1 MTTTSLAPPD
11 ASFAAATTPPDP
23 VVADTLDHRLTVF
36 ADLSR
41 WATLTLGVVAGLV
54 TAPIDATFLTV
65 ASAFVLHAWIAHRQ
79 PVRLDPP
86 GARAGVRVVLELVL
100 VVLGVAATGGTH
112 SPFVLAPMTVMVLAG
127 YVWGERVTRGSA
139 ISVSFAA
146 LFAIA
151 LAITTSEASTAAN
164 LSLIFLLCGLLGAFG
179 RSFLAE
185 VEEQRAAAADQ
196 VSQMATANELLVSLH
211 TLAQTLPASLD
222 LGEVISSAR
231 NRLRSMLDFTALTI
245 LVRDDTG
252 DTWRV
257 ELAEGVRLASTVP
270 LDGLPS
276 SLQRA
281 AIAGRPVVVADL
293 LGSGEEGCG
302 PLTRSGLYAPLRA
315 RGSVVGLLALE
326 HADANTY
333 TDLDAEIV
341 ANLSGLLALAVDNA
355 KWFGRLRM
363 FGAEA
368 ERARIARDLHDR
380 IGQSLAYVAFEL
392 ERLRG
397 SDASPHEQEL
407 GALHDFVRSIVTELR
422 ETLYQLRA
430 SVTEDHDLAA
440 AATEFLERFQERTGI
455 RVHWFHR
462 VHHRLTLPLEQEVW
476 RILQEALTNVERHAH
491 ASNVYVAWEVIGR
504 HGRLEVRD
512 DGAGFDPGTVDGA
525 HYGLIG
531 ARERADAIRA
541 RLTVVSAPG
550 RGTKLLLHVEAQG

>member
-1 MTTTSLAPPD
+1 MTATFLAPSDGPTAAASSPD
-11 ASFAAATTPPDP
+11 A
-23 VVADTLDHRLTVF
+23 VDTLDHRLTVF
-36 ADLSR
+36 GDLSR
-41 WATLTLGVVAGLV
+41 WATLALGIVAGLV

-65 ASAFVLHAWIAHRQ
+65 ASVFLLHAWIQHHH

-86 GARAGVRVVLELVL
+86 GPRAAVRVVLELVL
-100 VVLGVAATGGTH
+100 VVLGVVATGGTH
-112 SPFVLAPMTVMVLAG
+112 SPFVLTPMTVMVLAG
-127 YVWGERVTRGSA
+127 YVCGERVTRGSV
-139 ISVSFAA
+139 ISASFAV

-179 RSFLAE
+179 RSFLVE

-211 TLAQTLPASLD
+211 ALAQTLPASLD
-222 LGEVISSAR
+222 LGEVITSAR

-257 ELAEGVRLASTVP
+257 ELAEGVRLAATVP
-270 LDGLPS
+270 LDGLPR
-276 SLQRA
+276 SLKRA
-281 AIAGRPVVVADL
+281 AIASGPVVVADL
-293 LGSGEEGCG
+293 LNASEEGCA

-326 HADANTY
+326 HGDDNAY
-333 TDLDAEIV
+333 TDLDAELV

-392 ERLRG
+392 ERLRD
-397 SDASPHEQEL
+397 SDPSTREQEL
-407 GALHDFVRSIVTELR
+407 ASLHDLVRSIVTELR

-440 AATEFLERFQERTGI
+440 AATEYLARFQERTGI

-462 VHHRLTLPLEQEVW
+462 VHHRMTLPLEQEVW
-476 RILQEALTNVERHAH
+476 RILQEALANVERHAH
-491 ASNVYVAWEVIGR
+491 AANVYVAWEVIGR
-504 HGRLEVRD
+504 HARLEVRD
-512 DGAGFDPGTVDGA
+512 DGAGFDPAAVDGD

-550 RGTKLLLHVEAQG
+550 KGTKLLLHVEAQG